1 MFKITAI
8 LCVLAVNGQNLCLQG
23 DIPLT
28 MQLKSKEQCVN
39 TVTAIGMS
47 INEEFLE
54 RQILIEMKCEKIGE
68 EV

>member
-28 MQLKSKEQCVN
+28 MQLKSEEQCVN

-47 INEEFLE
+47 INEEFLK

>member
-1 MFKITAI
+1 
-8 LCVLAVNGQNLCLQG
+8 
-23 DIPLT
+23 
-28 MQLKSKEQCVN
+28 MQLKSEEQCVN